1 METIIKL
8 HSSEL
13 DSTLLKKFNLLLAIK
28 NVDVII
34 SLKEMD
40 SNYSDLLTDSINQA
54 EHEVISMTLEKFLEY
69 KPTLE

>member
-1 METIIKL
+1 M
-8 HSSEL
+8 
-13 DSTLLKKFNLLLAIK
+13 AIK

-40 SNYSDLLTDSINQA
+40 SNYLDLLTDSINQA